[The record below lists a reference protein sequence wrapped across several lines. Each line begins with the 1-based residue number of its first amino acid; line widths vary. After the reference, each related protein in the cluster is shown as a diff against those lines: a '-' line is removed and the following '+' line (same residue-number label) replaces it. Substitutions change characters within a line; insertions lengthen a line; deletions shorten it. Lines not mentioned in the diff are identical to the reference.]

1 MKAVSE
7 CFSGI
12 LAALLEFLNLQPLKI
27 SPFSPSAEL
36 AQSFQGF
43 GPSYPSLL
51 SHSL

>member
-12 LAALLEFLNLQPLKI
+12 LAALFEFLNLQPLKI

-36 AQSFQGF
+36 AQSFHGL
-43 GPSYPSLL
+43 GPSYPSLFN
-51 SHSL
+51 HSL